1 MKTMSVCVAFV
12 LTALQVHQSP
22 APPTSEVTATR
33 VLDAAIAIVKANA
46 LQRDRIDWP
55 EIEPKLREMV
65 RSATQAADA
74 YPAIKVLL
82 AELKDRHSFAMPP
95 AQTTAFK
102 TGGANNPQAEVMM
115 LPGRVGYIRVPA
127 YAGGDPG
134 AARAYVTRVHDEMA
148 KISATAS
155 CGWIVD
161 IRPNGG
167 GNMWPMLA
175 GLKPLLGS
183 GTLGSFEAPGRPS
196 VTWHATAAVPVEP
209 PASLSLDQAW
219 VAVLTGPRTA
229 SSGEAVAVS
238 FRERPRSRSFGQP
251 TAGLSTANGSFP
263 LPDGGMIF
271 LTASVFA
278 DRTGRQYGE
287 KLMPDES
294 VEWSGQIG
302 APDDTVIAAAT
313 RWLASSSGCAPAR

>member
-1 MKTMSVCVAFV
+1 MKTISVCVAFLLAGLPV
-12 LTALQVHQSP
+12 QQAP
-22 APPTSEVTATR
+22 ASPTSEVTATR

-46 LQRDRIDWP
+46 LQRDRIVWP

-65 RSATQAADA
+65 QSSTHPADA

-82 AELKDRHSFAMPP
+82 ASLGDRHSFAMPP

-102 TGGANNPQAEVMM
+102 TGGANNPPAEVMM

-134 AARAYVTRVHDEMA
+134 AAKGYVTRVHDEIA
-148 KISATAS
+148 KISSMAS
-155 CGWIVD
+155 CGWTVD
-161 IRPNGG
+161 LRPNGG

-196 VTWHATAAVPVEP
+196 VTWKATAAVQVEP
-209 PASLSLDQAW
+209 PASLGSLDQAW
-219 VAVLTGPRTA
+219 VAVLTGPKTA
-229 SSGEAVAVS
+229 SSGEAVAVA

-263 LPDGGMIF
+263 LPDGGMLF

-287 KLMPDES
+287 KLIPDES
-294 VEWSGQIG
+294 VEWSGTIG
-302 APDDTVIAAAT
+302 AADDTVISAAA
-313 RWLASSSGCAPAR
+313 RWLTSSSGCAR